1 MSLVIEENNSTEIIN
16 VNAENIMQEVIEAS
30 SEKAVIVQFWAPW
43 CGPCKQLAPVL
54 EKVCAK
60 FKNIKLTKINIDENQ
75 EIAAQMRVQSVP
87 AVFGFL
93 NGQPVDGFAGA
104 QPESAVTQFVEKLSE
119 AAPGQADISG
129 LLQSG
134 TIALGENEPEKA
146 MQAFQQALSL
156 SPESPE
162 AIAGFIRCLIALGEH
177 EEAKAVLDQLD
188 EDMQKKPIIKDV
200 LAALAVAKKGAE
212 VDSDKSD
219 LEKKVQSNPKDLQA
233 RQDLA
238 IALFASGQQTEA
250 MLQLLESIK
259 IDPSWNENMA
269 QTQLLEFFTALG
281 HTHPDVIKARRKLS
295 SYLFS

>member
-1 MSLVIEENNSTEIIN
+1 MSLVIEENNSTEIVN

-87 AVFGFL
+87 TVFGFI
-93 NGQPVDGFAGA
+93 NGQPADGFAGA

-134 TIALGENEPEKA
+134 TTALGENEPEKA

-200 LAALAVAKKGAE
+200 LAAFAVAKKGAE

-219 LEKKVQSNPKDLQA
+219 LEEKVQSNPKDLQA

-269 QTQLLEFFTALG
+269 QSQLLEFFTALG
-281 HTHPDVIKARRKLS
+281 HTHPDVMKARRKLS

>member
-1 MSLVIEENNSTEIIN
+1 MSLVIEENNSTEIVN

-87 AVFGFL
+87 TVFGFL

-134 TIALGENEPEKA
+134 TNALGENEPEKA

-219 LEKKVQSNPKDLQA
+219 LERKVQSNPKDLQA
-233 RQDLA
+233 RQELA

-281 HTHPDVIKARRKLS
+281 HTHPNVIKARRKLS

>member
-1 MSLVIEENNSTEIIN
+1 MSLVIEENNSTEIVN
-16 VNAENIMQEVIEAS
+16 VTAENIMQEVIEAS
-30 SEKAVIVQFWAPW
+30 SEKAVILQFWAPW

-87 AVFGFL
+87 TVFGFI
-93 NGQPVDGFAGA
+93 NGQPADGFAGA

-119 AAPGQADISG
+119 AAPGQADISSF
-129 LLQSG
+129 LQSG

-146 MQAFQQALSL
+146 MQALQQALSL

-200 LAALAVAKKGAE
+200 LAALSVAEKGAE

-219 LEKKVQSNPKDLQA
+219 LERKVQSNPKDLQA

>member
-1 MSLVIEENNSTEIIN
+1 MSLVIEENNSTEIVN

-87 AVFGFL
+87 TVFGFL

>member
-1 MSLVIEENNSTEIIN
+1 MSLVIEENNSTEIVN

-87 AVFGFL
+87 TVFGFL

-219 LEKKVQSNPKDLQA
+219 LEKKVQSDPKDLQA

>member
-1 MSLVIEENNSTEIIN
+1 MSLVIEENNSTEIVN

-87 AVFGFL
+87 TVFGFI
-93 NGQPVDGFAGA
+93 NGQPADGFAGA

-134 TIALGENEPEKA
+134 TIALSENEPEKA

-269 QTQLLEFFTALG
+269 QSQLLEFFTALG
-281 HTHPDVIKARRKLS
+281 HTHPDVLKARRKLS

>member
-1 MSLVIEENNSTEIIN
+1 MSLVIEENNSTEIVN

-87 AVFGFL
+87 TVFGFL

-129 LLQSG
+129 FLQSG

>member
-1 MSLVIEENNSTEIIN
+1 MSLVIEENNSTEIVN

-87 AVFGFL
+87 TVFGFI
-93 NGQPVDGFAGA
+93 NGQPADGFAGA

-259 IDPSWNENMA
+259 IDSSWNENMA
-269 QTQLLEFFTALG
+269 QSQLLEFFTALG

>member
-1 MSLVIEENNSTEIIN
+1 MSLVIEENNSIEIVN

-87 AVFGFL
+87 TVFGFL

-104 QPESAVTQFVEKLSE
+104 QPESAVTPFVEKLSE

-146 MQAFQQALSL
+146 MQAFQKALSL

-177 EEAKAVLDQLD
+177 EEAKAGDLLGGGPF
-188 EDMQKKPIIKDV
+188 KAF
-200 LAALAVAKKGAE
+200 LAAL
-212 VDSDKSD
+212 
-219 LEKKVQSNPKDLQA
+219 QSLQ
-233 RQDLA
+233 QE
-238 IALFASGQQTEA
+238 FPEG
-250 MLQLLESIK
+250 ESPIR
-259 IDPSWNENMA
+259 
-269 QTQLLEFFTALG
+269 TALVTARGAPAHERVIRTLREWDIRLDESLFLGGMDKTDFLRSFAADIFFDDHELHCDRAADHIPTG
-281 HTHPDVIKARRKLS
+281 HVPHGVANKK
-295 SYLFS
+295 

>member
-1 MSLVIEENNSTEIIN
+1 MSLVIEENNSTETVN

-43 CGPCKQLAPVL
+43 CGPCKQLGPVL

-87 AVFGFL
+87 TVFGFL

-134 TIALGENEPEKA
+134 TNALGENEPEKA

-212 VDSDKSD
+212 VNSDKSD

-233 RQDLA
+233 RLDLA

>member
-1 MSLVIEENNSTEIIN
+1 MSLVIEENNSTEIVD

-30 SEKAVIVQFWAPW
+30 SVKAVIVQFWAPW

-60 FKNIKLTKINIDENQ
+60 FKNIKLTKINIDDNQ

-87 AVFGFL
+87 TVFGFI
-93 NGQPVDGFAGA
+93 NGQPADGFAGA
-104 QPESAVTQFVEKLSE
+104 QPESVVTQFVEKLSE

-134 TIALGENEPEKA
+134 TIALSENEPEKA

-162 AIAGFIRCLIALGEH
+162 ALAGFIRCLIALGEH

-188 EDMQKKPIIKDV
+188 EDMQQKPIIKDV
-200 LAALAVAKKGAE
+200 LSALAVAKKGAE

-238 IALFASGQQTEA
+238 IALFASGQQPEA

-269 QTQLLEFFTALG
+269 QSQLLEFFTALG

>member
-87 AVFGFL
+87 TVFGFI
-93 NGQPVDGFAGA
+93 NGQPADGFAGA

>member
-1 MSLVIEENNSTEIIN
+1 MSLVIEENNSIEIVN

-87 AVFGFL
+87 TVFGFI
-93 NGQPVDGFAGA
+93 NGQPADGFAGA
-104 QPESAVTQFVEKLSE
+104 QPESAVSQFVEKLSE

-146 MQAFQQALSL
+146 MQAFQEALSL

-200 LAALAVAKKGAE
+200 LAALAVAKKGEE

>member
-1 MSLVIEENNSTEIIN
+1 MSLVIEENNSTEIVN

-43 CGPCKQLAPVL
+43 CGPCKQLAPIL

-87 AVFGFL
+87 TVFGFI
-93 NGQPVDGFAGA
+93 NGQPADGFAGA

>member
-1 MSLVIEENNSTEIIN
+1 MSLVIEENNSTEIVN

-87 AVFGFL
+87 TVFGFI
-93 NGQPVDGFAGA
+93 NGQPADGFAGA

-134 TIALGENEPEKA
+134 TNALGENEPEKA

-188 EDMQKKPIIKDV
+188 EDMQKKPLIKDV

-269 QTQLLEFFTALG
+269 QSQLLEFFTALG
-281 HTHPDVIKARRKLS
+281 HTHPDVMKARRKLS

>member
-1 MSLVIEENNSTEIIN
+1 MSLVIEENNSTEIVN
-16 VNAENIMQEVIEAS
+16 VTAENIMQEVIEAS

-60 FKNIKLTKINIDENQ
+60 FKNIKLTKINIDDNQ

-87 AVFGFL
+87 TVFGFI
-93 NGQPVDGFAGA
+93 NGQPADGFAGA
-104 QPESAVTQFVEKLSE
+104 QPESVVTQFVEKLSE
-119 AAPGQADISG
+119 SAPGQADISG

-269 QTQLLEFFTALG
+269 QSQLLEFFTALG
-281 HTHPDVIKARRKLS
+281 HTHPDVIKTRRKLS

>member
-1 MSLVIEENNSTEIIN
+1 MSLVIEENNSTEIVN

-87 AVFGFL
+87 TVFGFI
-93 NGQPVDGFAGA
+93 NGQPADGFAGA

-146 MQAFQQALSL
+146 MQFFQQALSL

-188 EDMQKKPIIKDV
+188 EDMQKKPVIKDV
-200 LAALAVAKKGAE
+200 LSALAVAKKGAE

>member
-1 MSLVIEENNSTEIIN
+1 MSLVIEENNSIEIVN

-87 AVFGFL
+87 TVFGFI
-93 NGQPVDGFAGA
+93 NGQPADGFAGA

-134 TIALGENEPEKA
+134 TIALGDNEPEKA
-146 MQAFQQALSL
+146 MQAFQKALSL

-188 EDMQKKPIIKDV
+188 EDMQKKSIIKDV

-212 VDSDKSD
+212 IDSDKSD

>member
-1 MSLVIEENNSTEIIN
+1 MSLVIDENSSKEIVN

-87 AVFGFL
+87 TVFGFI
-93 NGQPVDGFAGA
+93 NGQPADGFAGA

-129 LLQSG
+129 FLQSG

-219 LEKKVQSNPKDLQA
+219 LERKVQSNPKDLQA

-281 HTHPDVIKARRKLS
+281 HTHPNVIKARRKLS

>member
-1 MSLVIEENNSTEIIN
+1 MSLVIEENNSTEIVN

-60 FKNIKLTKINIDENQ
+60 FKNIKLTKINIDDNQ

-87 AVFGFL
+87 TVFGFI
-93 NGQPVDGFAGA
+93 NGQPADGFAGA

-134 TIALGENEPEKA
+134 TNALGENEPEKA
-146 MQAFQQALSL
+146 MQFFQQALSL

-162 AIAGFIRCLIALGEH
+162 AIAGFVRCLIALGEH

-238 IALFASGQQTEA
+238 IALFASGQQSEA

-281 HTHPDVIKARRKLS
+281 HTHPNVIKARRKLS

>member
-1 MSLVIEENNSTEIIN
+1 MSLVIEENNSTEIVN

-87 AVFGFL
+87 TVFGFL

-238 IALFASGQQTEA
+238 IALFASDQQTEA

>member
-1 MSLVIEENNSTEIIN
+1 MSLVIEENNSIEIVN

-87 AVFGFL
+87 TVFGFI
-93 NGQPVDGFAGA
+93 NGQPADGFAGA

-134 TIALGENEPEKA
+134 TIALGDNEPEKA
-146 MQAFQQALSL
+146 MQAFQKALSL

-188 EDMQKKPIIKDV
+188 EDMQKKSIIKDV

>member
-1 MSLVIEENNSTEIIN
+1 MSLVIEENNSTEIVN

-87 AVFGFL
+87 TVFGFL

-156 SPESPE
+156 TPESPE

-238 IALFASGQQTEA
+238 IALFASDQQTEA

>member
-1 MSLVIEENNSTEIIN
+1 MSLVIEENISTEIVN

-87 AVFGFL
+87 TVFGFI
-93 NGQPVDGFAGA
+93 NGQPADGFAGA

-162 AIAGFIRCLIALGEH
+162 AIAGFVRCLIALGEH

-200 LAALAVAKKGAE
+200 LAALSVAKKGAE

-219 LEKKVQSNPKDLQA
+219 LEEKVQSNPKDLQA

-250 MLQLLESIK
+250 MFQLLESIK
-259 IDPSWNENMA
+259 SDPSWNENMA